1 MNCVIC
7 KHSETEAGFATVVL
21 TRGSSTIIIKNV
33 PAEICKNCGEYYL
46 SSEMTK
52 NIFKIANEA
61 VKKGAEIEIIKYAA

>member
-7 KHSETEAGFATVVL
+7 KHSETEAGFTTVVL
-21 TRGSSTIIIKNV
+21 TRGGSTIIIKNV